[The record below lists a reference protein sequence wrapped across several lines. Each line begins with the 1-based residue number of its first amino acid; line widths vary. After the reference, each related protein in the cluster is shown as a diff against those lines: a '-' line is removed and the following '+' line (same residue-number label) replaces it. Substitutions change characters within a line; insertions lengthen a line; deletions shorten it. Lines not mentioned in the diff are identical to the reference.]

1 MHQIP
6 HLSARLKPLALAL
19 ATMYACYVMG
29 HDWRVANGLPGDA

>member
-6 HLSARLKPLALAL
+6 HLPARLKPLAL

-29 HDWRVANGLPGDA
+29 HDWRVANGLPVDA